1 MALPTT
7 VKRAGSR
14 EPIAAFEYS
23 HQAEFFAKSMSKHY
37 RDEYHV
43 FWSERDILFSKWIDG
58 KGYDQSGFA
67 HKRGGPEGKL

>member
-1 MALPTT
+1 MTT
-7 VKRAGSR
+7 IVKRPSGEILAK
-14 EPIAAFEYS
+14 FEYA

-43 FWSERDILFSKWIDG
+43 IWSERNILFSKWIDG
-58 KGYDQSGFA
+58 VGYDQDGYK